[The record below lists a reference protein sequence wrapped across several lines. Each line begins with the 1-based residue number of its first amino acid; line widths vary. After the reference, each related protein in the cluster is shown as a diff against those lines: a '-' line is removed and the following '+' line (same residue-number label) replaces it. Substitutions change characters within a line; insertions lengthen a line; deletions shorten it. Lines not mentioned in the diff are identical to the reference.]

1 MDRILVK
8 VDNIAAKKW
17 RFASEEKK
25 DELNNAINNIIK
37 KALDKNEEDFWQ
49 FLDRVGKQ
57 AESNGLT
64 EEVLNKLLNEE

>member
-25 DELNNAINNIIK
+25 DELNNAINTIIK

-57 AESNGLT
+57 AEANGLT
-64 EEVLNKLLNEE
+64 EKILNKLLNEE

>member
-25 DELNNAINNIIK
+25 DELNNTINTIIK

-57 AESNGLT
+57 TEANGLT